1 MSISSSISIQHAVI
15 RYEIPAG
22 HNCVGGCHGPISGG
36 KMPFPGEMKPV
47 PLPGGSGED
56 RISHWPNV
64 PGDGSFVPLPGIPGE
79 PGDGSVVPL
88 LGIPGEPGDGSVV
101 PLPGIPG
108 GSGEGKIVPLP
119 GVVGAVT
126 DNALQHLRGVDNAL
140 SAEPGG
146 VLSGVQLGGV
156 AGAALQGLEGGGIGS
171 GIAEALAEPK
181 GLGELPVVE
190 DLLAGAS
197 GQQVAK
203 GLGF

>member
-64 PGDGSFVPLPGIPGE
+64 PGDGSVVPLPGIPG
-79 PGDGSVVPL
+79 GS
-88 LGIPGEPGDGSVV
+88 GEGSFV

>member
-1 MSISSSISIQHAVI
+1 MSISSSSSIQHAVI

-47 PLPGGSGED
+47 PLPGGSGE
-56 RISHWPNV
+56 
-64 PGDGSFVPLPGIPGE
+64 
-79 PGDGSVVPL
+79 
-88 LGIPGEPGDGSVV
+88 PGDGSVV

-119 GVVGAVT
+119 GVIGAVT

>member
-1 MSISSSISIQHAVI
+1 MSISSSSSIQHAVI

-22 HNCVGGCHGPISGG
+22 HNCVGGRHGPISGG

-64 PGDGSFVPLPGIPGE
+64 PGDGSFVPLP
-79 PGDGSVVPL
+79 
-88 LGIPGEPGDGSVV
+88 GIPGEPGDGSVV

>member
-1 MSISSSISIQHAVI
+1 MSISSSSSIQHAVI

-47 PLPGGSGED
+47 PLPGGS
-56 RISHWPNV
+56 S
-64 PGDGSFVPLPGIPGE
+64 
-79 PGDGSVVPL
+79 
-88 LGIPGEPGDGSVV
+88 EPGDGSVV

-119 GVVGAVT
+119 GVIGAVT

>member
-1 MSISSSISIQHAVI
+1 MSMSSSSSSSIQHAVS

-22 HNCVGGCHGPISGG
+22 HNCVGGCHGPIFGG

-47 PLPGGSGED
+47 PLPGGS
-56 RISHWPNV
+56 S
-64 PGDGSFVPLPGIPGE
+64 
-79 PGDGSVVPL
+79 
-88 LGIPGEPGDGSVV
+88 EPGDGSVV

-108 GSGEGKIVPLP
+108 GSGEDKIVPLP
-119 GVVGAVT
+119 GVIGAVT

>member
-1 MSISSSISIQHAVI
+1 MSISSSSSIQHAVI

-64 PGDGSFVPLPGIPGE
+64 PGDGSFVPLP
-79 PGDGSVVPL
+79 
-88 LGIPGEPGDGSVV
+88 GIPGEPGDGSVV

>member
-1 MSISSSISIQHAVI
+1 MSISSSSSIQHAVI

-22 HNCVGGCHGPISGG
+22 HDCVGGCHGPISGG

-64 PGDGSFVPLPGIPGE
+64 
-79 PGDGSVVPL
+79 
-88 LGIPGEPGDGSVV
+88 PGDGSVV

>member
-1 MSISSSISIQHAVI
+1 MSISSSSSIQHAVI

-22 HNCVGGCHGPISGG
+22 HNCVGGCHGPIFGG

-47 PLPGGSGED
+47 PLPGGS
-56 RISHWPNV
+56 S
-64 PGDGSFVPLPGIPGE
+64 
-79 PGDGSVVPL
+79 
-88 LGIPGEPGDGSVV
+88 EPGDGSVV

-108 GSGEGKIVPLP
+108 GSGEDKIVPLP

-126 DNALQHLRGVDNAL
+126 DNALQHLRGVDIAL

>member
-64 PGDGSFVPLPGIPGE
+64 PGDGSVVPLP
-79 PGDGSVVPL
+79 
-88 LGIPGEPGDGSVV
+88 GIPGEPGDGSVV

-119 GVVGAVT
+119 GVIGAVT

>member
-1 MSISSSISIQHAVI
+1 MSISSSSSIQHAVI

-22 HNCVGGCHGPISGG
+22 HNCVGGCHGPIFGG

-47 PLPGGSGED
+47 PLPDVPGGGSFVPLPDVPGGSGED

-64 PGDGSFVPLPGIPGE
+64 PGDGS
-79 PGDGSVVPL
+79 
-88 LGIPGEPGDGSVV
+88 VV

-108 GSGEGKIVPLP
+108 GSGEDKIVPLL

>member
-22 HNCVGGCHGPISGG
+22 HNCVGECHGPISGG

-64 PGDGSFVPLPGIPGE
+64 PGDGSVVPLP
-79 PGDGSVVPL
+79 
-88 LGIPGEPGDGSVV
+88 GIPGEPGDGSVV

>member
-1 MSISSSISIQHAVI
+1 MSISSSSSIQHAVI

-22 HNCVGGCHGPISGG
+22 HNCVGGCHGPIFGG

-47 PLPGGSGED
+47 PLPDVPGGGSFVPLPDVPGGSGED

-64 PGDGSFVPLPGIPGE
+64 PGDGS
-79 PGDGSVVPL
+79 
-88 LGIPGEPGDGSVV
+88 VV

-108 GSGEGKIVPLP
+108 GSGEDKIVPLP

>member
-64 PGDGSFVPLPGIPGE
+64 PGDGSFVPLPDVPG
-79 PGDGSVVPL
+79 GS
-88 LGIPGEPGDGSVV
+88 GEDRISHWPNVPGDGSVV

>member
-1 MSISSSISIQHAVI
+1 MSISSSSSIQHAVI

-22 HNCVGGCHGPISGG
+22 HNCVGGCHGPIFGG

-47 PLPGGSGED
+47 PLPGGS
-56 RISHWPNV
+56 S
-64 PGDGSFVPLPGIPGE
+64 
-79 PGDGSVVPL
+79 
-88 LGIPGEPGDGSVV
+88 EPGDGSVV

-108 GSGEGKIVPLP
+108 GSGEDKIVPLP

>member
-47 PLPGGSGED
+47 PLPGGS
-56 RISHWPNV
+56 S
-64 PGDGSFVPLPGIPGE
+64 E

-88 LGIPGEPGDGSVV
+88 PGIPGEPGDGSVV

>member
-1 MSISSSISIQHAVI
+1 MSISSSSSIQHAVI

-22 HNCVGGCHGPISGG
+22 HNCVGGCHGPIFGG

-47 PLPGGSGED
+47 PLPGGS
-56 RISHWPNV
+56 S
-64 PGDGSFVPLPGIPGE
+64 
-79 PGDGSVVPL
+79 
-88 LGIPGEPGDGSVV
+88 EPGDGSVV

>member
-47 PLPGGSGED
+47 PLPGIPGED

-64 PGDGSFVPLPGIPGE
+64 PGDGSFVPLP
-79 PGDGSVVPL
+79 
-88 LGIPGEPGDGSVV
+88 GIPGEPGDGSVV

>member
-1 MSISSSISIQHAVI
+1 MSISSSSSIQHAVI

-22 HNCVGGCHGPISGG
+22 HNCVGGCHGPIFGG

-47 PLPGGSGED
+47 PLPD
-56 RISHWPNV
+56 V
-64 PGDGSFVPLPGIPGE
+64 PGGGSFVPLP
-79 PGDGSVVPL
+79 DV
-88 LGIPGEPGDGSVV
+88 
-101 PLPGIPG
+101 PG